1 VYGSIYV
8 GIRYCANHCGIS
20 GDYNNNNN
28 NNNNTRLSEMD
39 EGHHSVKY
47 TCVYYSHNIILLL
60 LLLLSSRI
68 STFLLW
74 CAPPRE
80 RFTGRP
86 RSPQITEAVL
96 PPPPHLHKQLY
107 VDTRTSWLILGRYL
121 HHTLHPKLTK
131 LLFIWIN
138 NTVLHIGYLSRF
150 IYYIFTYYG
159 HNYDLRHLIDIYY
172 LIII

>member
-1 VYGSIYV
+1 
-8 GIRYCANHCGIS
+8 
-20 GDYNNNNN
+20 
-28 NNNNTRLSEMD
+28 MD

-47 TCVYYSHNIILLL
+47 TCVYYSYNII

-68 STFLLW
+68 SAFLLW

-86 RSPQITEAVL
+86 RSPPITEAVL
-96 PPPPHLHKQLY
+96 PPLPHLHKQLY

-121 HHTLHPKLTK
+121 HHTLNPKLTK

-138 NTVLHIGYLSRF
+138 NKRPHIWYLSRF
-150 IYYIFTYYG
+150 IYIIYYIFTYYG
-159 HNYDLRHLIDIYY
+159 YNFDLRHLIDIFY